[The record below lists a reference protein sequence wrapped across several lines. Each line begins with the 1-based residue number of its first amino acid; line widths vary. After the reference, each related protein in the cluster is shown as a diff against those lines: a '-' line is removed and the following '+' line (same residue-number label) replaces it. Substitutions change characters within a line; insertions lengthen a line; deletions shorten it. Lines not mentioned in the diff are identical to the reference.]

1 MATFNLTSLYLRTFG
16 FTALPYGQL
25 DARTQVT
32 DAQRFDA
39 LEARQP
45 VGEETGL
52 LGTPIHLPLRLGDFK
67 FPNEP
72 LVELSMQ
79 RRIVITDIDGN
90 DGSFKELYSNGDVQV
105 TIRAILVNDD
115 DPDSYPEDLVRALR
129 NVLEERKHV
138 RIINR
143 LTAMFNVEHIAV
155 ESWSFP
161 AVPGELG
168 MQGVE
173 IRGLSDREFALNL
186 RAQ

>member
-1 MATFNLTSLYLRTFG
+1 MAALNLTSAYLRTFG
-16 FTALPYGQL
+16 FTALPYAGL
-25 DARTQVT
+25 DAQTRVT
-32 DAQRFDA
+32 
-39 LEARQP
+39 EAEAFTAEADISARP
-45 VGEETGL
+45 EETGL
-52 LGTPIHLPLRLGDFK
+52 LGTPIHLPLRLGGFK
-67 FPNEP
+67 FPGEP

-79 RRIVITDIDGN
+79 RRIVVTDIDGN

-115 DPDSYPEDLVRALR
+115 DPDAYPEDLVRALR

-138 RIINR
+138 AITNR
-143 LTAMFNVEHIAV
+143 LTAMFNVEHVAI

-173 IRGLSDREFALNL
+173 IRALSDREFALNL
-186 RAQ
+186 REQ